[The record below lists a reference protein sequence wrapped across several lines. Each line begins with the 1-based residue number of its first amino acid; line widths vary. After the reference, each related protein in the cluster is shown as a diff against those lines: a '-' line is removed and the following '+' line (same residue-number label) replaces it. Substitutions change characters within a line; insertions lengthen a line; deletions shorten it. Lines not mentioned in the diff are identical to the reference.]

1 MNRIDRLII
10 KAQSAAASSGLELIL
25 AFVEPDGDSWT
36 AKVHLHDGV
45 QGHDPTIQRATYAT
59 MEAAVEHIRAM
70 SREYPNSRD
79 VPIIINDLPREYPS
93 SQDVPSTVDDL
104 GR

>member
-10 KAQSAAASSGLELIL
+10 KVQRAAAHSGPELYL
-25 AFVEPDGDSWT
+25 AFVEPNGDSWT
-36 AKVHLHDGV
+36 AVAHLRDRV

-70 SREYPNSRD
+70 AREYPNSRD
-79 VPIIINDLPREYPS
+79 VPIIINDIPR
-93 SQDVPSTVDDL
+93 
-104 GR
+104 